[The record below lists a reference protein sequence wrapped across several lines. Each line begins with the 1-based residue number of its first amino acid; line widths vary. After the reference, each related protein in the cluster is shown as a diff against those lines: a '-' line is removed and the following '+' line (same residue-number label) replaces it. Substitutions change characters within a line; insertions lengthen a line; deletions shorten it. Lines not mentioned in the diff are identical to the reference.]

1 MTQHENQM
9 TSSGQPWLLN
19 AWYQAGWAHEL
30 DESGSLVRTIL
41 DTPVLFYRTSD
52 GSVAAIHDRC
62 PHRFAPLS
70 AGHIADGVAIC
81 GYHGL
86 GFDSAGACVHN
97 PHGPVTSAMRVRS
110 FPTEV
115 RHLAL
120 WIWMGDP
127 QLADASKIPDL
138 SFIDQTPATAR
149 IFASMP
155 TAANYRL
162 LTDNIMDLSHVDF
175 LHPTTLGGT
184 MLQAKASS
192 REDGGRIVAE
202 WLTVNCVAPEAYQ
215 PLVRSPEKADIWTQ
229 VTWAAPAVM
238 ILVTSAIPTGQ
249 VRGPMDEFQTVHSIT
264 PETPTKSHYFV
275 CSTRPVMTDSVEF
288 TEMLRAALRTA
299 FEGEDKPML
308 EKQQA
313 RMGTD
318 DLWSLNPILLPI
330 DAAAVRTRRKLDQL
344 IELEERSRQAP

>member
-1 MTQHENQM
+1 MTQYENEQK
-9 TSSGQPWLLN
+9 SSGQPWLLN
-19 AWYQAGWAHEL
+19 AWYQAAWAHEL
-30 DESGSLVRTIL
+30 DEAGSLVRTIL

-52 GSVAAIHDRC
+52 RSVAAIHDRC

-70 AGHIADGVAIC
+70 AGHIDDGVAVC

-86 GFDSAGACVHN
+86 GFASSGACVLN
-97 PHGPVTSAMRVRS
+97 PHGPITSAMRVRS
-110 FPTEV
+110 FPVEV

-127 QLADASKIPDL
+127 EKADPATIPNL
-138 SFIDQTPATAR
+138 SFIDETPATAR
-149 IFASMP
+149 IFAFMP

-162 LTDNIMDLSHVDF
+162 LTDNIMDLSHVDY

-184 MLQAKASS
+184 MLQAKATS
-192 REDGGRIVAE
+192 REDDGRIVAE
-202 WLTVNCVAPEAYQ
+202 WLTVNCDAPEAYQ

-229 VTWAAPAVM
+229 VTWSAPAVM
-238 ILVTSAIPTGQ
+238 ILATSAVPTGK

-264 PETPTKSHYFV
+264 PETSTQSHYFV
-275 CSTRPVMTDSVEF
+275 CSTRPIMTDSVEF

-299 FEGEDKPML
+299 FEDEDKPML

-318 DLWSLNPILLPI
+318 DLWSLKPILLPI

-344 IELEERSRQAP
+344 IDQEERGSQQS